1 MVALYNATTVT
12 TCMHYLFTDPLVEVK
27 SHTGPK
33 RVLVLYMFA
42 KLLPLIDT
50 DKKVLIIYIPSKT
63 CQIWG
68 ENRGI

>member
-1 MVALYNATTVT
+1 
-12 TCMHYLFTDPLVEVK
+12 MHYLFTDPLVEVK

-50 DKKVLIIYIPSKT
+50 DKKVLIIYMYLPKHVKFGAKIGVYRNHLVCPYFT
-63 CQIWG
+63 
-68 ENRGI
+68 